1 MPKSNLRYKHVNRN
15 CGLDACQSSFP
26 PSEQLLCAPPRKV
39 SFEDK
44 RNDSDVSIS
53 SNEIVPKNNCV
64 ISEAAK
70 PEQERKSLRRK
81 RSLLVR
87 PTTSL
92 SLVDLAKSVE
102 QDGGNPIE
110 QCEES
115 KEDMMEERN
124 PKRIRSFDISP
135 RSILTHASGISGNS
149 RGLSPSMQPVSPLG
163 ESASIRISPWG
174 YFVDTTPSEDDYID
188 LPTTPYQTHNYIVK
202 CNKSRSW
209 RRHSPYGDYKT
220 IIKRIEQ
227 TQPTLSFAGIQRN
240 HSIESKRKFRLSPR
254 NKNSTQDRS
263 TDGNDLAGVFSELQ
277 VRHDV
282 M

>member
-15 CGLDACQSSFP
+15 CGLDACQSSVP
-26 PSEQLLCAPPRKV
+26 PSEPLLCTPPRKV
-39 SFEDK
+39 SFEDN

-53 SNEIVPKNNCV
+53 SDEIVPKNNTV
-64 ISEAAK
+64 IRKAK
-70 PEQERKSLRRK
+70 PEQERKSIRRK

-102 QDGGNPIE
+102 QDGGSSIE
-110 QCEES
+110 QYEES
-115 KEDMMEERN
+115 NEDMEERS

-135 RSILTHASGISGNS
+135 RSVATHASGISGNS
-149 RGLSPSMQPVSPLG
+149 RDRSSSIQPVSPLG

-174 YFVDTTPSEDDYID
+174 HFVDTTPYDDDYFD
-188 LPTTPYQTHNYIVK
+188 LPTTPYQTHNYVVK
-202 CNKSRSW
+202 CNNKSRSW

-220 IIKRIEQ
+220 ITKRTEQ
-227 TQPTLSFAGIQRN
+227 TQPTLSFVGIQQD
-240 HSIESKRKFRLSPR
+240 HSVESKRRFRLSPR
-254 NKNSTQDRS
+254 NRKSTQDRS
-263 TDGNDLAGVFSELQ
+263 ADGNELVGVFSELQ
-277 VRHDV
+277 VRQDV